1 VREARVV
8 AIGIPDPVAT
18 RRVVETAR
26 KLNPS
31 VHIIA
36 RTRFFQETGPLYD
49 LGASEVIPEEF
60 ETSVEIFTRV
70 LMKYLVPRHEIERFI
85 AEVRSDGY
93 QMFRSISKEKA
104 PFFDLKF
111 ALPDVEMNMVWVGE
125 GSFLAGKTIS
135 NLNLRHRFGVTLLAV
150 RRETEIFSNPDSSLE
165 ICAGDILVVLGKP
178 GDNVRF
184 AEEVRSGKK
193 I

>member
-1 VREARVV
+1 
-8 AIGIPDPVAT
+8 
-18 RRVVETAR
+18 VEIAR

-70 LMKYLVPRHEIERFI
+70 LMKYLVPRYEIERFI

-93 QMFRSISKEKA
+93 QMFRSISKQKTSF
-104 PFFDLKF
+104 PDLKF
-111 ALPDVEMNMVWVGE
+111 ALPDVETNMVWVGE
-125 GSFLAGKTIS
+125 GSFLAGNTIA
-135 NLNLRHRFGVTLLAV
+135 NLNLRHRFGITLLAV
-150 RRETEIFSNPDSSLE
+150 RRETEIFSNPESSLE

-184 AEEVRSGKK
+184 AEEVRAGKK
-193 I
+193 L